1 MPKVFVSHAHADK
14 DLVEEFRDDILGTGC
29 GLNAADVFVSSIPA
43 SGVPSGEDLLSFVR
57 ERVEATDLVIAIV
70 TPTYQTRP
78 VCLAE
83 MGAAWGVSGKLF
95 PALAPGVDR
104 KSLEGVLG
112 TVAIRYLDEVEL
124 LDEVHRRVAE
134 TGHTMPSAPEWTRAK
149 SKWLNKVGP
158 LAKALPAPRV
168 VEPADLEAALAK
180 NKDLEAGLAHAE
192 AEIAQLRDLNRALEK
207 LKDSGDVAA
216 VLLDHDET
224 EAFEQLRE
232 QARHALDLVDPLVR
246 DVVRVTIRNGNG
258 MIFPKWDSDDAD
270 AAISKGVL
278 RYHDDENVLYLN
290 EDVTVVREAWEAAND
305 LHAMLESSSDSFG
318 TWFED
323 RFGGRPDLSIG
334 VVFDAVLS

>member
-14 DLVEEFRDDILGTGC
+14 ELVEEFRDDILGTGC

-104 KSLEGVLG
+104 ESLEGVLG
-112 TVAIRYLDEVEL
+112 AVAARYLDEDEL
-124 LDEVHRRVAE
+124 LDEIHLRVAA

-149 SKWLNKVGP
+149 SKWRNKVGA
-158 LAKALPAPRV
+158 LAEALPAPRV
-168 VEPADLEAALAK
+168 IDPEDFEAAIAKNQELEAA
-180 NKDLEAGLAHAE
+180 LAHAE
-192 AEIAQLRDLNRALEK
+192 AEITQLRDLNEALEG
-207 LKDSGDVAA
+207 LKDPGDFAA

-232 QARHALDLVDPLVR
+232 NARDALGFVDPVVR
-246 DVVRVTIRNGNG
+246 DVVRETMRNGNG

-278 RYHDDENVLYLN
+278 RYHDDENLLYLN
-290 EDVTVVREAWEAAND
+290 EDVTVVREAYEATTD
-305 LHAMLESSSDSFG
+305 LQSMLESSSDNFG